1 MTEEKIMD
9 EDEKKKALAKFLGC
23 EPEDIEKLDYDHY
36 GLPVYRYKDKE
47 YAVGTDEEANKAV
60 KECIKNSIWA
70 FRAEFIVEYCNL
82 PMEFAEVIK
91 GYQEAKCESAN
102 DALLA
107 LVESHGGL
115 DSFVEKAVEIDGR
128 GHFLNDYDGAEY
140 EVKVN
145 GKTYYIYI
153 L

>member
-1 MTEEKIMD
+1 MTEEKIM
-9 EDEKKKALAKFLGC
+9 DEKKKALAKFLGC

-47 YAVGTDEEANKAV
+47 YAVGTDEEADEAV
-60 KECIKNSIWA
+60 KEYIKDSIWA
-70 FRAEFIVEYCNL
+70 FNAEFIVDYCNL
-82 PMEFAEVIK
+82 PAELAEIIK
-91 GYQEAKCESAN
+91 EYQEAGCERAN
-102 DALLA
+102 DKLLA

-115 DSFVEKAVEIDGR
+115 DGFVEKAVEIDGR
-128 GHFLNDYDGAEY
+128 GHFLNNYDGREY
-140 EVKVN
+140 EVEIN